1 MEVTGDWLDAGNQKV
16 RDEQRDKALDF
27 AKLYLVFAEGRGKQL
42 LEFWTATIEAVD
54 IPVDSSHAQ
63 YAFAEGRRSF
73 IRGIKR
79 QIELANSSGL
89 RF

>member
-1 MEVTGDWLDAGNQKV
+1 MSDFLDITSDTGREA
-16 RDEQRDKALDF
+16 QRDKALDF
-27 AKLYLVFAEGRGKQL
+27 AKLYLVFTEGRGKQL
-42 LEFWTATIEAVD
+42 LEFWTSTIEAVD
-54 IPVDSSHAQ
+54 TSADSSHAQ
-63 YAFAEGRRSF
+63 YAYAEGRRAF

>member
-1 MEVTGDWLDAGNQKV
+1 MADDLDWMNLENTAARED
-16 RDEQRDKALDF
+16 QRNKALDF
-27 AKLYLVFAEGRGKQL
+27 AKLYLVFTEGRGKQL
-42 LEFWTATIEAVD
+42 LEHWTSSIEAAD
-54 IPVDSSHAQ
+54 IAPSATHAE
-63 YAFAEGRRSF
+63 YAYHEGRKQL

>member
-1 MEVTGDWLDAGNQKV
+1 MDFLDISQDAA
-16 RDEQRDKALDF
+16 REAQRDKALDF
-27 AKLYLVFAEGRGKQL
+27 AKLYLVFTEGRGKQL
-42 LEFWTATIEAVD
+42 LEYWTSTIEAVD
-54 IPVDSSHAQ
+54 TPPDSSHAQ
-63 YAFAEGRRSF
+63 FAYAEARRSF

>member
-1 MEVTGDWLDAGNQKV
+1 MSSDFLDITQDVA
-16 RDEQRDKALDF
+16 REAQRDKALDF
-27 AKLYLVFAEGRGKQL
+27 AKLYLVFTEGRGKQL
-42 LEFWTATIEAVD
+42 LEFWTSTIEAVD
-54 IPVDSSHAQ
+54 TPVDSTHAQ

>member
-1 MEVTGDWLDAGNQKV
+1 MSSDFLDITQDAA
-16 RDEQRDKALDF
+16 REAQRDRALDF
-27 AKLYLVFAEGRGKQL
+27 AKLYLVFTEGRGKQL
-42 LEFWTATIEAVD
+42 LEFWTSTIEAVD
-54 IPVDSSHAQ
+54 TPADSTHAQ

>member
-1 MEVTGDWLDAGNQKV
+1 MAEKDDWLNASQDAV
-16 RDEQRDKALDF
+16 REEQRGKALDF
-27 AKLYLVFAEGRGKQL
+27 AKLYLVFTEGRGKQL
-42 LEFWTATIEAVD
+42 LEYWTATIEAVD
-54 IPVDSSHAQ
+54 TPATSTHAE
-63 YAFAEGRRSF
+63 YAYAEGRRSF

>member
-1 MEVTGDWLDAGNQKV
+1 MEVTGDWLDASNVATREK
-16 RDEQRDKALDF
+16 QRDQALDF
-27 AKLYLVFAEGRGKQL
+27 AKLYLVFTEGRGKQL

-54 IPVDSSHAQ
+54 TPADSSHAQ
-63 YAFAEGRRSF
+63 FAFAEGRRSF